1 MANLKEVKGRIQSV
15 TSTQQITKAMKMV
28 AAAKL
33 RRAQDRIMQM
43 RPYSQR
49 LSAIIQNV
57 SKASENDDIPNP
69 YGKERSVNNVLF
81 VVVTS
86 DRGLCGA
93 FNSNVFKYT
102 RSIIDEKYSYLERS
116 GNVHVMP
123 IGKRSYDYF
132 TKRKFKVVGDY
143 HGLFGNLSFENAREA
158 AQHAMDGFMNEQYD
172 RVILVFNEF
181 KNVATQIL
189 RSEQLLPI
197 LPPEPVVEKVEEKPA
212 KEGEKKKLKPVVD
225 YLFEPSKEVIF
236 EEIIPNSLKVQ
247 FYKAVL
253 ESNASEHGARMTA
266 MDQATDNA
274 GELLKELKLT
284 YNRTRQ
290 AAITKEILEIV
301 GGAEALSQGN

>member
-1 MANLKEVKGRIQSV
+1 MANLKEVKNRIQSV

-43 RPYSQR
+43 RPYSQK
-49 LSAIIQNV
+49 LSSIIQNV
-57 SKASENDDIPNP
+57 ASSSDTENLDNP
-69 YGKERSVNNVLF
+69 YGEERSVNNVLL
-81 VVVTS
+81 VVITS

-102 RSIIDEKYSYLERS
+102 RALIEEKYAYLERS
-116 GNVHVMP
+116 GNLHIMP
-123 IGKRSYDYF
+123 IGRRSHDYF
-132 TKRKFKVVGDY
+132 MKRGYKVVEGY
-143 HGLFGNLSFENAREA
+143 QNLFGQLSFDEVRKA
-158 AQHAMDGFMNEQYD
+158 AQFAMDGFQNEQYD
-172 RVILVFNEF
+172 RVEIIFNEF

-189 RSEQLLPI
+189 RNEQLLPI
-197 LPPEPVVEKVEEKPA
+197 VAKKEESKVEQ
-212 KEGEKKKLKPVVD
+212 EGEAKKKKPDVD
-225 YLFEPSKEVIF
+225 YIFEPSKDVIF
-236 EEIIPNSLKVQ
+236 KEIIPNSLRIQ
-247 FYKAVL
+247 FYKALL

-301 GGAEALSQGN
+301 GGAEALSQGS

>member
-33 RRAQDRIMQM
+33 RRAQERIMQM

-49 LSAIIQNV
+49 LSTIIQNV
-57 SKASENDDIPNP
+57 SKASESDDIPNP
-69 YGKERSVNNVLF
+69 YGEERSVNNVLL

-93 FNSNVFKYT
+93 FNSNVFKFT
-102 RSIIDEKYSYLERS
+102 RSIIEEKYSYLERS
-116 GNVHVMP
+116 GNIHIMP
-123 IGKRSYDYF
+123 IGRRSFEYF
-132 TKRKFKVVGDY
+132 TKHNYKVVGDY
-143 HGLFGNLSFENAREA
+143 HGMFGNLSFETAREA
-158 AQHAMDGFMNEQYD
+158 AVHAMDGYLGEQYD
-172 RVILVFNEF
+172 RVVLVFNEF

-189 RSEQLLPI
+189 RDEQLLPI
-197 LPPEPVVEKVEEKPA
+197 LPPEPEKKEDKP

-236 EEIIPNSLKVQ
+236 NEIIPNSLKTQ
-247 FYKAVL
+247 FYKAIL

-266 MDQATDNA
+266 MDQATENA

-301 GGAEALSQGN
+301 GGAEALNQGS